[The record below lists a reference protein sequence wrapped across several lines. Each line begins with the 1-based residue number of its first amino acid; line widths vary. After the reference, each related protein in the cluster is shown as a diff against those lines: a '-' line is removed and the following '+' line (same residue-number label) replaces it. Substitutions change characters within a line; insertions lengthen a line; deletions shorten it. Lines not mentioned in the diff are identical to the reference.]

1 MTVQVWRVWGR
12 RTLAVSKYA
21 SQQTTS
27 DSIDRVGANLRH
39 HKGNSVGI
47 AHTRWATHGGKT
59 DANAHPHTDSKK
71 RIALVHNGTINNS
84 FDLKKGLMEQGVE
97 FQSET
102 DTEVIAQLVGQNLDK
117 GMNLRDS
124 VSNALSKC
132 EGSWGLAVVHKD
144 APKEIVVACN
154 GSPMTIGLGQGKT
167 YIASETSAFSKYTK
181 NYVAMKDG
189 EIAVI
194 KPTSSVGIDISRV
207 ETAAPENDVLLT
219 PAPHAHFTLKE
230 LLEQPEAIARAI
242 GYGGRLNGNRVVLG
256 GLDTNVASLRYVQN
270 MMITGCGTSKSA
282 ADLGAKIMRDLHCF
296 DTVQTMDSAEVTNS
310 DIPLS
315 HGAVLAVSQSGETK
329 DASCCKDSDGA

>member
-1 MTVQVWRVWGR
+1 MRALLGGLAIALTVGSVDSNVAENCGIVGIAAEDGTEASEFLIEGLTILRNRGYDSAGVASVGGG

-27 DSIDRVGANLRH
+27 DSIDRVGASLRH

-124 VSNALSKC
+124 VSNALSR
-132 EGSWGLAVVHKD
+132 
-144 APKEIVVACN
+144 
-154 GSPMTIGLGQGKT
+154 
-167 YIASETSAFSKYTK
+167 SA
-181 NYVAMKDG
+181 
-189 EIAVI
+189 
-194 KPTSSVGIDISRV
+194 
-207 ETAAPENDVLLT
+207 
-219 PAPHAHFTLKE
+219 
-230 LLEQPEAIARAI
+230 
-242 GYGGRLNGNRVVLG
+242 
-256 GLDTNVASLRYVQN
+256 
-270 MMITGCGTSKSA
+270 
-282 ADLGAKIMRDLHCF
+282 RD
-296 DTVQTMDSAEVTNS
+296 
-310 DIPLS
+310 
-315 HGAVLAVSQSGETK
+315 HGA
-329 DASCCKDSDGA
+329 